1 MKLSYKILLTA
12 SFILWMS
19 LPFVSHAA
27 LGDILYGSSN
37 PSINNRLT
45 IGASSTCITSTGSVP
60 IWYTCGSG
68 GASTPL
74 NTNPFS
80 ATYFTATSTTATSTF
95 PIASFTIASTT
106 NLYLPSFING
116 FNVDYIPFA
125 DFHAG
130 LITNDSS
137 FNYSAGSH
145 VLTTPNLVVAAG
157 GEFDIT
163 ATTKFRPSGVYG
175 TAGQLLTSDASSQA
189 TWQNPSWTTSGATST
204 NSVAVAS
211 STCFWNGTTCLTS
224 GGTPAGSTGQ
234 LQYNNGGV
242 FGATSSPIVG
252 YITATSTTA
261 TSTFPVLRDGE
272 IADQHSDGSW
282 TYTIAT
288 TSSDTGRGIALLY
301 AIYKSVSGDSLYLA
315 SSTFD
320 LQTGN
325 IDLSKNGTASI
336 SIHGAGKYNTIIKS
350 SCVTDINYGGGGNG
364 CPIIQTANNSETTD
378 LSIIGYGNGFQYPW
392 ASLYNAGSANST
404 LRNVYIKAGTDGVFF
419 NNLLSSS
426 PISTITLQNV
436 SIFTDWDT
444 ILFETGSASSSIN
457 IYDSDFH
464 SDGTLVPGGNQAHG
478 MLFRYGTS
486 NIYNSQFF
494 ITGTSTNQAIANSDN
509 GACYYSRISLYG
521 DYISTANGT
530 SNVDLWNANSYY
542 DDDDN
547 FFTCPNNFI
556 GVTSNTIYSPI
567 KTTGYVN
574 GVNTISYVDTNQ
586 ILTSIGSVGTLGKIL
601 QSTGTTSIWVA
612 TSSLGISG
620 GSSLSTNPLQAT
632 YFTATSTTATSTFPN
647 LNATNFAITGLSNT
661 LLGVDGSGNVIA
673 TTSSGTN
680 YWSQSGATTTNTV
693 ANVASTLGVFGTLAA
708 TSTTGTSTFAGAV
721 GIGTTTPS
729 NILEVAGNE
738 YLAGTL
744 ISTST
749 ATSSFSGTLIINN
762 PNRLLLGGAIVDVS
776 GTSST
781 LVNNGATSL
790 TQLFVRGI
798 PNTLTSGNIT
808 DVLID
813 SGAGITL
820 GTGKGSP
827 GNNIVMAAGIGG
839 ASTAVSVINN
849 SKGGNFNFTAGQG
862 GQEVVTVD
870 GNVRAGAGGDLTF
883 TSGPG
888 GKAGTYPTGT
898 ITGGNAGNFNMTAQ
912 AGGDAGNQQGASTTV
927 GNVTGGAGGNFTAT
941 GGNGG
946 VAQNSL
952 ATNKGGAGGTV
963 NFVGGNGG
971 GATGGTTGI
980 GGNGGGLVFTGG
992 NGATSNSATSTNTGG
1007 NGGSLTF
1014 TPGKLATGGTDG
1026 NTTFTD
1032 ALSTTQIQI
1041 TDNLTTIGTT
1051 TISKTIKLTCYT
1063 VATLP
1068 AGAQGMMSCV
1078 TDALAPTF
1086 LGSLTGGSTTY
1097 TPVTYNGTAWVSY

>member
-1 MKLSYKILLTA
+1 
-12 SFILWMS
+12 MS
-19 LPFVSHAA
+19 LPTTSYAA
-27 LGDILYGSSN
+27 LGDILVGTAN
-37 PSINNRLT
+37 PSINTRLT
-45 IGASSTCITSTGSVP
+45 VGASSTCIESNGTIPVYGA
-60 IWYTCGSG
+60 CGSG
-68 GASTPL
+68 G
-74 NTNPFS
+74 
-80 ATYFTATSTTATSTF
+80 
-95 PIASFTIASTT
+95 
-106 NLYLPSFING
+106 
-116 FNVDYIPFA
+116 
-125 DFHAG
+125 
-130 LITNDSS
+130 
-137 FNYSAGSH
+137 
-145 VLTTPNLVVAAG
+145 
-157 GEFDIT
+157 
-163 ATTKFRPSGVYG
+163 
-175 TAGQLLTSDASSQA
+175 
-189 TWQNPSWTTSGATST
+189 
-204 NSVAVAS
+204 
-211 STCFWNGTTCLTS
+211 

-301 AIYKSVSGDSLYLA
+301 AISKSVSGDSLYLA

-426 PISTITLQNV
+426 PISTTILQNV

-444 ILFETGSASSSIN
+444 IFFETGSASSSIN

-478 MLFRYGTS
+478 MLFRYGTA

-542 DDDDN
+542 DDDYN

-574 GVNTISYVDTNQ
+574 GINTISYVDTNQ

-620 GSSLSTNPLQAT
+620 G
-632 YFTATSTTATSTFPN
+632 
-647 LNATNFAITGLSNT
+647 G
-661 LLGVDGSGNVIA
+661 GSPAG
-673 TTSSGTN
+673 SSGQLQYN
-680 YWSQSGATTTNTV
+680 NG
-693 ANVASTLGVFGTLAA
+693 GVFGATSSPVVDYITA

-790 TQLFVRGI
+790 TQLFVGGI

-808 DVLID
+808 DVRID

-839 ASTAVSVINN
+839 GSTAASVINN

-946 VAQNSL
+946 AAQNSL